1 MSKGPLGEERRKH
14 PRFAALSPAMIVGE
28 GGITGHCL
36 VEDLSAGGARVSGG
50 PDLIVGEMVRL
61 LLQLP
66 GRGPFSMPGRV
77 VRRFNEARPG
87 AGEGRAF
94 GISFTRVSEPAMAT
108 HEATVSAL
116 KDQGA
121 LTEPVVL
128 VVDESTNACF
138 NLVQALHQVGRKAIA
153 VTTPLDAIEW
163 LLDGGSH
170 FEMALVNTAHGTSDG
185 CDLLAF
191 LADEYPEVRRVLI
204 SDSMRLGQL
213 DQMRELTQPHAVL
226 AKPLSVEQLAR
237 LFV

>member
-1 MSKGPLGEERRKH
+1 
-14 PRFAALSPAMIVGE
+14 MIVGE

-36 VEDLSAGGARVSGG
+36 VEDLSGGGARVSGG

-77 VRRFNEARPG
+77 VRRFSESRPG
-87 AGEGRAF
+87 SGEGRAF
-94 GISFTRVSEPAMAT
+94 GISFTRVSEPAFAT
-108 HEATVSAL
+108 HEATVRAL
-116 KDQGA
+116 KDYGA

-128 VVDESTNACF
+128 VVDESTQACF
-138 NLVQALHQVGRKAIA
+138 TLVQALHQVGRKAIA

-170 FEMALVNTAHGTSDG
+170 FEMALVNTAHDRGGNDG
-185 CDLLAF
+185 RDLLAF

-204 SDSMRLGQL
+204 SDSMRMGQL
-213 DQMRELTQPHAVL
+213 DQLRELTQPHAVL